1 MRRRPLLTGTRCAE
15 EKERIRRCN
24 GQVYC
29 LADEPGVYRVWQPSR
44 DSPGL
49 AMSRAFGDYSV
60 KDYGVISAPEV
71 TQRKIG
77 SRDQFVILATDG
89 VTRRALFIFSTVVL
103 AS

>member
-1 MRRRPLLTGTRCAE
+1 LLTLAVFWNAMCAE

-29 LADEPGVYRVWQPSR
+29 LADEPGVYRVWKPTQH
-44 DSPGL
+44 SPGL

-71 TQRKIG
+71 TQRRIS

-89 VTRRALFIFSTVVL
+89 VRILNSMPFHFSKTRW
-103 AS
+103 